1 MTKHFLAVLLI
12 LWATVSVPLVLG
24 DVPSSSGDDQSATAS
39 LEEIKAQIE
48 TIKSAENMAE
58 ETRAAILPI
67 YESAAKEVQRRIDRL
82 RQAES
87 FRQTL
92 QRVPT
97 DMEEIE
103 RRLKEIPDQPPTP
116 AVPNDINEARAL
128 LATLESHLDQ
138 ANKTVEEIN
147 NRFERRPKQLA
158 ELPAAIESLRE
169 KQEAIANELAV
180 PPPAGDDPAI
190 VDARRLLLEVRRAGL
205 LADIEASQAER
216 TLLQGMGN
224 LLTRR
229 RELESRQSSLLESQI
244 QVVRAKVESFEEAKQ
259 RDLAQ
264 KALLAAANDDPRI
277 QSVIAQNRSIASNY
291 NNLPSHK
298 KRQEHVGKRNEEVNA
313 ILDKVHE
320 EAERTKRRLEL
331 ATSNKVVSSMMQASR
346 TSLPDPRLWRRRML
360 WAGDAAA
367 ETTLVKVEIDEAL
380 EPLLDIDQRIKDILG
395 TVDGNKSAERIAQ
408 EKILRGH
415 LETQRDLYQS
425 ASDEYEK
432 LLNNLY
438 EYETQSRKL
447 IDEVIQYDNF
457 IAERILWV
465 QSTTALSRAD
475 IMTLPAA
482 SIELIDPTRWLHAWD
497 VIWKDLPKSPM
508 LYASLVAGWLAAI
521 FLRPRIRRR
530 MKQIG
535 SAVSKDYV
543 HTPGLTAWA
552 LLYTLLL
559 AGLWP
564 VILFVL
570 GHHLL
575 SITAKIEVLAIGS
588 ALQSTAGVLFLVEFL
603 RHLCRPHGLTVSH
616 FRWKES
622 SIVVLRRNLHWL
634 TMVVVPLAFI
644 TTLLRSDVETPARL
658 VLGRTLF
665 MVEMLALATFL
676 YRVLHHSKGVAEN
689 LMGTTRG
696 SWVERLRLVW
706 FPSVVLLPVGL
717 AILAALGFFAS
728 ATLLHHRLI
737 QTLGLAVGVITT
749 NALLI
754 RWLFAV
760 RGRLALEQARQ
771 RREAVALA
779 HDENKES
786 KDSPDMVNLS
796 AVNLQTRRLLSLI
809 VGLAFVVGMFGIWS
823 DIVPAFRALER
834 FAFWSRTEYVWE
846 TQIDPATGTRHLV
859 REQKTAPVTLA
870 TFVLVGAI
878 SFAVV
883 AASRNLPGL
892 LEVAILSR
900 LPLDAGARFAITSV
914 ARYAIMIIGLL
925 LVSNML
931 GIHWDSV
938 QWMAAA
944 FSVGLGFG
952 LQEIVANFVS
962 GLILL
967 AERPIRIGDVV
978 TAGDLTGTVTRIQMR
993 ATTIRDWNRKEL
1005 IIPNKEFITGKV
1017 INWTLSDRVLRLS
1030 IQIGLN
1036 YGADVAHVMRLL
1048 QDIARR
1054 HTKVLTD
1061 PGPSVLFDEMQDGT
1075 IKLSLFAFVGDLDDL
1090 GRTRNEIF
1098 AEIHGELNRQSIAVP
1113 TPEKDVNIHF
1123 GSAIPDIQQIIEKA
1137 A

>member
-1 MTKHFLAVLLI
+1 MTQPSKLASVLLLTFI
-12 LWATVSVPLVLG
+12 TSWAPINAFQPIEANSDDSDPSVP
-24 DVPSSSGDDQSATAS
+24 S
-39 LEEIKAQIE
+39 LDEIKSQIE
-48 TIKSAENMAE
+48 AIKKAESMDE
-58 ETRAAILPI
+58 ETRNALIPI
-67 YESAAKEVQRRIDRL
+67 YESAAKEVQRRIDRQ

-87 FRQTL
+87 FRQSL

-97 DMEEIE
+97 DLDEIE

-116 AVPNDINEARAL
+116 KVPSDIGEARAL

-138 ANKTVEEIN
+138 ANKTIDEIN

-158 ELPAAIESLRE
+158 ELPAAIESIRE
-169 KQEAIANELAV
+169 KEEAIASELLV
-180 PPPAGDDPAI
+180 PPPAGDDPAM
-190 VDARRLLLEVRRAGL
+190 VNARRALLESRRAAL
-205 LADIEASQAER
+205 RADLEASQAER
-216 TLLQGMGN
+216 VLLQGIGN

-229 RELESRQSSLLESQI
+229 RELESRQASLLESQI
-244 QVVRAKVESFEEAKQ
+244 KVVRSELESFEEARQ

-264 KALLAAANDDPRI
+264 KALLASANDDPRI
-277 QSVIAQNRSIASNY
+277 QAIIAQNRTIASNY

-298 KRQEHVGKRNEEVNA
+298 KRQEHVIKRIEEVNA
-313 ILDKVHE
+313 IYDKVHT
-320 EAERTKRRLEL
+320 EADRTKRRLEL

-346 TSLPDPRLWRRRML
+346 SSLPDPRLWRRRML

-367 ETTLVKVEIDEAL
+367 ETTLLKVEIDEAL

-395 TVDGNKSAERIAQ
+395 TVEGNKSPERIAQ

-447 IDEVIQYDNF
+447 IDEVIEYDGF

-465 QSTTALSRAD
+465 QSTSALSLAD
-475 IMTLPAA
+475 AKTLPAA
-482 SIELIDPTRWLHAWD
+482 SIELIDPTRWIHAWE
-497 VIWKDLPKSPM
+497 VIWKDLPKSPV
-508 LYASLVAGWLAAI
+508 LYAALVAGWFAAI
-521 FLRPRIRRR
+521 LLRPRIRRR
-530 MKQIG
+530 MKQIAA
-535 SAVSKDYV
+535 AVTKDYV
-543 HTPGLTAWA
+543 HTPGLTLWA
-552 LLYTLLL
+552 FLYTVLL

-564 VILFVL
+564 VILYVL

-575 SITAKIEVLAIGS
+575 TITAKFEVLAIGS

-622 SIVVLRRNLHWL
+622 SILVLRRNLHWL

-644 TTLLRSDVETPARL
+644 TTLLRSDVESPARL
-658 VLGRTLF
+658 LLGRSLF
-665 MVEMLALATFL
+665 IVEMLALATFL

-689 LMGTTRG
+689 LLGASRG
-696 SWVERLRLVW
+696 SWTTRLRVIW
-706 FPSVVLLPVGL
+706 YPAVVLLPVGL
-717 AILAALGFFAS
+717 AILAAAGFFAS

-737 QTLGLAVGVITT
+737 QTLGLAVGVVTV
-749 NALLI
+749 NALLV
-754 RWLFAV
+754 RWLFAI

-771 RREAVALA
+771 RKEAIAIA
-779 HDENKES
+779 HDET
-786 KDSPDMVNLS
+786 KDPADMVNLS
-796 AVNLQTRRLLSLI
+796 TVNLQTRRLLSMI
-809 VGLAFVVGMFGIWS
+809 VGFAFVVGMFGIWS

-834 FAFWSRTEYVWE
+834 FAFWSKTEYVWE
-846 TQIDPATGTRHLV
+846 TQIDPTTGTRHLV
-859 REQKTAPVTLA
+859 REEKTAPVTLA
-870 TFVLVGAI
+870 TFVLVGI
-878 SFAVV
+878 VGFVV
-883 AASRNLPGL
+883 AAASRNLPGL
-892 LEVAILSR
+892 LEVAVLSR

-914 ARYAIMIIGLL
+914 ARYAIMIVGLL
-925 LVSNML
+925 LISNQL

-1017 INWTLSDRVLRLS
+1017 INWTLSDRVLRLA
-1030 IQIGLN
+1030 IEIGLN
-1036 YGADVAHVMRLL
+1036 YGADVGHVMRLL

-1054 HTKVLTD
+1054 HPKVLLD
-1061 PGPSVLFDEMQDGT
+1061 PAPSVLFDSMTDGT

-1090 GRTRNEIF
+1090 GRTRNELF
-1098 AEIHGELNRQSIAVP
+1098 ADIHAELNRQAIAVP
-1113 TPEKDVNIHF
+1113 TPEKDVKVRF
-1123 GSAIPDIQQIIEKA
+1123 EGLDGQARQIIDQA